1 MCISTE
7 ILGSLSK
14 DVYSKVNKYILD
26 NTKYPGRIDR
36 WQKTIFRLYTFNK
49 LNRQRNEFQQYSCG
63 KGS

>member
-7 ILGSLSK
+7 ILGRLSK
-14 DVYSKVNKYILD
+14 DVYSKGNEYILV
-26 NTKYPGRIDR
+26 NTKHPGRIDR